1 MTPQQL
7 IDLPGYGQANKR
19 VKAMG
24 MWRETTTDTER
35 IEWLAENA
43 ETITRLDHMQSWKIT
58 VNGHDYDSEFLR
70 DDIDEYAAAH
80 AKGLHAKYLED

>member
-24 MWRETTTDTER
+24 MWRETMTDTER
-35 IEWLAENA
+35 LDWIEEYGATVIQDVGNETFTVTPTRGEFWDILRTSIDNA
-43 ETITRLDHMQSWKIT
+43 ATKETASNYEGYK
-58 VNGHDYDSEFLR
+58 
-70 DDIDEYAAAH
+70 
-80 AKGLHAKYLED
+80 